1 MNLLGLDYKA
11 GALALVITSLAL
23 YLLQPYAAK
32 LNLLDHPKGRKD
44 HANPTPVTGGLAIL
58 MGCVVAFAFTQSET

>member
-23 YLLQPYAAK
+23 YLLQPFAAK

-44 HANPTPVTGGLAIL
+44 HANPTPVSYTHLDVYKRQAIAGAGTL
-58 MGCVVAFAFTQSET
+58 V